1 MRNEECGNCIAE
13 SPETSTAEDAMLNAR
28 DVASLPTKSLFASG
42 STATAYWTLWIV
54 TISGI
59 LLFSGT
65 QTVRTRSRG
74 FVTSVSQNHQNVASY
89 SAVHF
94 LKNYYQSNYQR
105 VTLMSL
111 IKRVMIGESSSRRL
125 GSRPQ
130 RIVE

>member
-1 MRNEECGNCIAE
+1 MQ
-13 SPETSTAEDAMLNAR
+13 NAR
-28 DVASLPTKSLFASG
+28 GAASLPTKSLFASG

-59 LLFSGT
+59 LLFSEIQTAGT
-65 QTVRTRSRG
+65 SKRVS
-74 FVTSVSQNHQNVASY
+74 VTSAFLNLQNVASY

-111 IKRVMIGESSSRRL
+111 MKRVRIGESSCGRTL
-125 GSRPQ
+125 T
-130 RIVE
+130 I